1 MSDDYP
7 VKSLCEVLKVS
18 RSGYYQWRTVPNSVR
33 ARQEALMQER
43 IAQIHRASRGTYGS
57 PRVAAVLRKE
67 GHSIGRHRVA
77 RLMRETSLQGRQR
90 RRYRVRT
97 TDSNHDQPV
106 APNRLKVA
114 DRPTRID
121 EVWVSDITYVPTQEG
136 WLYLAGVLDLYS
148 RRLIGWA
155 MGSGLETALPLAA
168 LLMAL
173 RHRRPPAGV
182 VHHSDRGCQY
192 ASSVYRSAL
201 AANGCVASMSS
212 RGNCY
217 DNAIVESWFKSLKTE
232 CLYRQEYKNEEE
244 LRALVFEYIEIWY
257 NRKRLHSSLGYKT
270 PIDYESE
277 LNAA

>member
-7 VKSLCEVLKVS
+7 VKSLCEVLVVS
-18 RSGYYQWRTVPNSVR
+18 RSGYYQWRAAPNSVR
-33 ARQEALMQER
+33 ARQEAQMQER

-57 PRVAAVLRKE
+57 PRVAAILRKQ
-67 GHSIGRHRVA
+67 GDSIGRHRVA
-77 RLMRETSLQGRQR
+77 RLMRETGLQGRQR

-121 EVWVSDITYVPTQEG
+121 QVWVSDITYVPTQEG

-192 ASSVYRSAL
+192 ASAAYRSAL
-201 AANGCVASMSS
+201 TA
-212 RGNCY
+212 
-217 DNAIVESWFKSLKTE
+217 EW
-232 CLYRQEYKNEEE
+232 
-244 LRALVFEYIEIWY
+244 LR
-257 NRKRLHSSLGYKT
+257 RLH
-270 PIDYESE
+270 ESPGKLLRQCRHGGLLE
-277 LNAA
+277 HAQT

>member
-77 RLMRETSLQGRQR
+77 RLMRETGLQGRQR
-90 RRYRVRT
+90 LRYRVRT

-155 MGSGLETALPLAA
+155 MGSGLETALQLAA

-201 AANGCVASMSS
+201 AANGCVASMSR

-217 DNAIVESWFKSLKTE
+217 DNAAMEAFWSTLKHE
-232 CLYRQEYKNEEE
+232 LVYRRDFRT
-244 LRALVFEYIEIWY
+244 RAEATTAIFDYIESFY
-257 NRKRLHSSLGYKT
+257 NRVRLHSALGYQS
-270 PIDYESE
+270 PLDYEAN
-277 LNAA
+277 LI

>member
-57 PRVAAVLRKE
+57 PRVAVVLRKE
-67 GHSIGRHRVA
+67 GNSIGRHRVA
-77 RLMRETSLQGRQR
+77 RLMRETGLQGRQR

-201 AANGCVASMSS
+201 ASNGCVASMSR

-217 DNAIVESWFKSLKTE
+217 DNAAMEAFWSTLKHE
-232 CLYRQEYKNEEE
+232 LVYRRDFRT
-244 LRALVFEYIEIWY
+244 RAEATTAIFDYIESFY
-257 NRKRLHSSLGYKT
+257 NRVRLHSALGYQS
-270 PIDYESE
+270 PLDYEAN
-277 LNAA
+277 LI

>member
-18 RSGYYQWRTVPNSVR
+18 RSGYYQWRAVPNSVR

-77 RLMRETSLQGRQR
+77 RLMRETGLQGRQR

-201 AANGCVASMSS
+201 AANGCVASMSR

-217 DNAIVESWFKSLKTE
+217 DNAAMEAFWSTLKHE
-232 CLYRQEYKNEEE
+232 LVYRRDFRT
-244 LRALVFEYIEIWY
+244 RAEATTAIFDYIESFY
-257 NRKRLHSSLGYKT
+257 NRVRLHSALGYQS
-270 PIDYESE
+270 PLDYEAN
-277 LNAA
+277 LI

>member
-217 DNAIVESWFKSLKTE
+217 DNAAMEAFWSTLKHE
-232 CLYRQEYKNEEE
+232 LVYRRDFRT
-244 LRALVFEYIEIWY
+244 RAEATTAIFDYIESFY
-257 NRKRLHSSLGYKT
+257 NRVRLHSALGYQS
-270 PIDYESE
+270 PLDYEAN
-277 LNAA
+277 LI

>member
-67 GHSIGRHRVA
+67 GNSIGRHRVA
-77 RLMRETSLQGRQR
+77 RLMRETGLQGRQR

-201 AANGCVASMSS
+201 AANGCVASMSR

-217 DNAIVESWFKSLKTE
+217 DNAAMEAFWSTLKHE
-232 CLYRQEYKNEEE
+232 LVYRRDFRT
-244 LRALVFEYIEIWY
+244 RAEATTAIFDYIESFY
-257 NRKRLHSSLGYKT
+257 NRVRLHSALGYQS
-270 PIDYESE
+270 PLDYEAN
-277 LNAA
+277 LI

>member
-7 VKSLCEVLKVS
+7 VKRLCEVLTVS

-33 ARQEALMQER
+33 ARQEAQMQER

-57 PRVAAVLRKE
+57 PRVAAVLRKK

-77 RLMRETSLQGRQR
+77 RLMRETGLQGRQR

-192 ASSVYRSAL
+192 ASSLYRSAL
-201 AANGCVASMSS
+201 AANGCVASMSR

-217 DNAIVESWFKSLKTE
+217 DNAAMESFWSTLKHE
-232 CLYRQEYKNEEE
+232 LVYRRDFRT
-244 LRALVFEYIEIWY
+244 RAEATTAIFDYIESFY
-257 NRKRLHSSLGYKT
+257 NRVRLHSALGYQS
-270 PIDYESE
+270 PLDYEAN
-277 LNAA
+277 LI

>member
-57 PRVAAVLRKE
+57 PRVAAVLGKE
-67 GHSIGRHRVA
+67 GHTIGRHRVA
-77 RLMRETSLQGRQR
+77 RLMRETGLQGRQR

-201 AANGCVASMSS
+201 AANGCVASMSR

-217 DNAIVESWFKSLKTE
+217 DNAAMEAFWSTLKHE
-232 CLYRQEYKNEEE
+232 LVYRRDFRT
-244 LRALVFEYIEIWY
+244 RAEATTAIFDYIESFY
-257 NRKRLHSSLGYKT
+257 NRVRLHSALGYQS
-270 PIDYESE
+270 PLDYEAN
-277 LNAA
+277 LI

>member
-7 VKSLCEVLKVS
+7 VKSLCDVLLVS
-18 RSGYYQWRTVPNSVR
+18 RRGYYQWRAALNSDSS
-33 ARQEALMQER
+33 RQETQMQAS

-57 PRVAAVLRKE
+57 PRVTAVLRKQSD
-67 GHSIGRHRVA
+67 SIGRHRVA
-77 RLMRETSLQGRQR
+77 RLMREAGLQGRQR

-173 RHRRPPAGV
+173 RHRRPPVGV

-192 ASSVYRSAL
+192 ASSAYRSTL
-201 AANGCVASMSS
+201 KANGCVASMSR

-217 DNAIVESWFKSLKTE
+217 KQKPRE
-232 CLYRQEYKNEEE
+232 
-244 LRALVFEYIEIWY
+244 
-257 NRKRLHSSLGYKT
+257 
-270 PIDYESE
+270 
-277 LNAA
+277 

>member
-77 RLMRETSLQGRQR
+77 RLMRETGLQGRQR

-121 EVWVSDITYVPTQEG
+121 EVWVSDIAYVPTQEG

-201 AANGCVASMSS
+201 AANGCVASMSR

-217 DNAIVESWFKSLKTE
+217 DNAAMEAFWSTLKHE
-232 CLYRQEYKNEEE
+232 LVYRRDFRT
-244 LRALVFEYIEIWY
+244 RAEATTAIFDYIESFY
-257 NRKRLHSSLGYKT
+257 NRVRLHSALGYQS
-270 PIDYESE
+270 PLDYEAN
-277 LNAA
+277 LI

>member
-7 VKSLCEVLKVS
+7 VKSLCEVLAVS
-18 RSGYYQWRTVPNSVR
+18 RSGYYQWRAVPNSVR
-33 ARQEALMQER
+33 ARQEVLMQER

-67 GHSIGRHRVA
+67 GNSIGRHRVA
-77 RLMRETSLQGRQR
+77 RLMRETGLQGRQR

-106 APNRLKVA
+106 APNRLKVV

-201 AANGCVASMSS
+201 AANGCVASMS
-212 RGNCY
+212 RRANCY
-217 DNAIVESWFKSLKTE
+217 DNATMEAFWSTLKHELVYRRDFRTRTE
-232 CLYRQEYKNEEE
+232 
-244 LRALVFEYIEIWY
+244 ATTAIFDYIESFY
-257 NRKRLHSSLGYKT
+257 NRVRLHSALGYQS
-270 PIDYESE
+270 PLDYEA
-277 LNAA
+277 NPI

>member
-77 RLMRETSLQGRQR
+77 RLMRETGLQGRQR

-201 AANGCVASMSS
+201 AANGCVASMSR

-217 DNAIVESWFKSLKTE
+217 DNAAMEAFWSTLKHE
-232 CLYRQEYKNEEE
+232 LVYRRDFRT
-244 LRALVFEYIEIWY
+244 RAEATTAIFDYIESFY
-257 NRKRLHSSLGYKT
+257 NRVRLHSALGYQS
-270 PIDYESE
+270 PLDYEAN
-277 LNAA
+277 LI

>member
-33 ARQEALMQER
+33 ARQEALIQER

-67 GHSIGRHRVA
+67 GNSIGRHRVA
-77 RLMRETSLQGRQR
+77 RLMRETGLQGRQR

-192 ASSVYRSAL
+192 ASSLYRSAL
-201 AANGCVASMSS
+201 AANGCVASMSR

-217 DNAIVESWFKSLKTE
+217 DNAAMESFWSTLKHE
-232 CLYRQEYKNEEE
+232 LVYRRDFRT
-244 LRALVFEYIEIWY
+244 RAEATTAIFDYIESFY
-257 NRKRLHSSLGYKT
+257 NRVRLHSALGYQS
-270 PIDYESE
+270 PLDYEAN
-277 LNAA
+277 LI

>member
-77 RLMRETSLQGRQR
+77 RLMRVTGLQGRQR

-201 AANGCVASMSS
+201 AANGCVASMSR

-217 DNAIVESWFKSLKTE
+217 DNAAMEAFWSTLKHE
-232 CLYRQEYKNEEE
+232 LVYRRDFRT
-244 LRALVFEYIEIWY
+244 RAEATTAIFDYIESFY
-257 NRKRLHSSLGYKT
+257 NRVRLHSALGYQS
-270 PIDYESE
+270 PLDYEAN
-277 LNAA
+277 LI

>member
-77 RLMRETSLQGRQR
+77 RLMRETGLQGRQR

-121 EVWVSDITYVPTQEG
+121 EVWVSDITYVHTQEG

-201 AANGCVASMSS
+201 AANGCVASMSR

-217 DNAIVESWFKSLKTE
+217 DNAAMEAFWSTLKHE
-232 CLYRQEYKNEEE
+232 LVYRRDFRT
-244 LRALVFEYIEIWY
+244 RAEATTAIFDYIESFY
-257 NRKRLHSSLGYKT
+257 NRVRLHSALGYQS
-270 PIDYESE
+270 PLDYEAN
-277 LNAA
+277 LI

>member
-67 GHSIGRHRVA
+67 GHSIGRYRVA
-77 RLMRETSLQGRQR
+77 RLMRETGLQGRQR

-201 AANGCVASMSS
+201 AANGCVASMSR

-217 DNAIVESWFKSLKTE
+217 DNAAMEAFWSTLKHE
-232 CLYRQEYKNEEE
+232 LVYRRDFRT
-244 LRALVFEYIEIWY
+244 RAEATTAIFDYIESFY
-257 NRKRLHSSLGYKT
+257 NRVRLHSALGYQS
-270 PIDYESE
+270 PLDYEAN
-277 LNAA
+277 LI

>member
-7 VKSLCEVLKVS
+7 VKSLCDVLLVS
-18 RSGYYQWRTVPNSVR
+18 RRGYYQWRAALNSDSS
-33 ARQEALMQER
+33 RQETQMQAS

-57 PRVAAVLRKE
+57 PRVTAVLRKQSD
-67 GHSIGRHRVA
+67 SIGRHRVA
-77 RLMRETSLQGRQR
+77 RLMREAGLQGRQR

-121 EVWVSDITYVPTQEG
+121 EVWVSDITYVSTQEG

-173 RHRRPPAGV
+173 RHRRPPVGV

-192 ASSVYRSAL
+192 ASSAYRSTL
-201 AANGCVASMSS
+201 KANGCVASMSR

-217 DNAIVESWFKSLKTE
+217 DNAAMEAFWSTLKH
-232 CLYRQEYKNEEE
+232 E
-244 LRALVFEYIEIWY
+244 LVYCRDFRTRAEATTAIFDYIESFY
-257 NRKRLHSSLGYKT
+257 NQVRLHSALGYQS
-270 PIDYESE
+270 PLDYEA
-277 LNAA
+277 NTN

>member
-7 VKSLCEVLKVS
+7 VKSLCEVLVVS
-18 RSGYYQWRTVPNSVR
+18 RSGYYQWRAAPNSVR
-33 ARQEALMQER
+33 ARQEAQMQER

-57 PRVAAVLRKE
+57 PRVAAVLRKQ
-67 GHSIGRHRVA
+67 GDSIGRHRVA
-77 RLMRETSLQGRQR
+77 RLMRETGLLGRQR

-106 APNRLKVA
+106 APNRLKAA

-192 ASSVYRSAL
+192 ASAAYRSAL
-201 AANGCVASMSS
+201 TANGCVASMSR

-217 DNAIVESWFKSLKTE
+217 DNAAMEAFWSTLKHE
-232 CLYRQEYKNEEE
+232 LVYRRDFRT
-244 LRALVFEYIEIWY
+244 RAEATTAIFDYIESFY
-257 NRKRLHSSLGYKT
+257 NRVRLHSALGYQS
-270 PIDYESE
+270 PLDYEAN
-277 LNAA
+277 LN

>member
-77 RLMRETSLQGRQR
+77 RLMRETGLQGRQR

-201 AANGCVASMSS
+201 AANGCVASMS
-212 RGNCY
+212 RRVNCY
-217 DNAIVESWFKSLKTE
+217 DNASMA
-232 CLYRQEYKNEEE
+232 
-244 LRALVFEYIEIWY
+244 AL
-257 NRKRLHSSLGYKT
+257 L
-270 PIDYESE
+270 
-277 LNAA
+277 